1 MKFTRERI
9 MPISIRSPSIRRE
22 WIEMYT
28 KNINRQSN
36 RQSPSIRREWIEI
49 SNHSP
54 NVWEFP
60 SPSIRREWIEISSI
74 RNLLRKI
81 GGLPPYGG
89 SGLK

>member
-49 SNHSP
+49 S
-54 NVWEFP
+54 
-60 SPSIRREWIEISSI
+60 SI